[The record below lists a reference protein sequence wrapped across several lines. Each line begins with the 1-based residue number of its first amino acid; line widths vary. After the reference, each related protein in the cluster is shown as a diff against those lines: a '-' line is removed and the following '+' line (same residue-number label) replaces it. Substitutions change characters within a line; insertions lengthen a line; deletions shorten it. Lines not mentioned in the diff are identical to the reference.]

1 MSYKKAPSQ
10 GAYIDRLRTKY
21 PFRICRKFEPEH
33 EGVLI
38 GVQTLM
44 DGQHAPIYRFPGGM
58 CCEDPYGDGI
68 KILEW

>member
-21 PFRICRKFEPEH
+21 PFRICRKSEPQY
-33 EGVLI
+33 EGVLS
-38 GVQTLM
+38 GVQPLM
-44 DGQHAPIYRFPGGM
+44 EGQQIPIYRFPGGT
-58 CCEDPYGDGI
+58 CCEDPFGRGI